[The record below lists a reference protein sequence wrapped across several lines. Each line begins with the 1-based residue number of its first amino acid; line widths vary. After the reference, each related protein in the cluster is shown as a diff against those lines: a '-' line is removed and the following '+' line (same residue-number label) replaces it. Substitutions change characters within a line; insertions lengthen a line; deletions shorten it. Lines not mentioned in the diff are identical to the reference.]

1 MVVRQTVLTLAIGAA
16 LVLWLAPLAG
26 QAPTYDGPRTH
37 DGKPDLN
44 GVWQA
49 FTTASWDLEDHNA
62 EKGVPAGQS
71 IVVDGP
77 IPYRPEAAIRRQ
89 ENYEHRMERD
99 PLLNCYLPGVPRI
112 MYMPY
117 PFEITQTP
125 TMVGMS
131 FEYTH
136 ASRLIYTDGSGHLD
150 GLIDFWMGDSRGRWE
165 GDTLVVDVALFNGET
180 WFDRAGNYHGSQ
192 LHVVE
197 RYTPLTA
204 NHILYEATLDD
215 PEVFTRP
222 WTIRF
227 PLYRRLEDNVR
238 VLDYE
243 CLEYEEPFVP
253 WHESPAPG
261 VPGAPDR

>member
-1 MVVRQTVLTLAIGAA
+1 MSDGQTERESNIDLGQLNQLARGNRKEALKNFKLFKEIGIFGEPQQDIILTF
-16 LVLWLAPLAG
+16 V
-26 QAPTYDGPRTH
+26 
-37 DGKPDLN
+37 
-44 GVWQA
+44 
-49 FTTASWDLEDHNA
+49 E
-62 EKGVPAGQS
+62 
-71 IVVDGP
+71 
-77 IPYRPEAAIRRQ
+77 
-89 ENYEHRMERD
+89 RMERD
-99 PLLNCYLPGVPRI
+99 PLHRCYLPGVPRI

-136 ASRLIYTDGSGHLD
+136 ASRLIYTDGSAHLD

-180 WFDRAGNYHGSQ
+180 WFDRAGNFHSPQ

-197 RYTPLTA
+197 RYTPISP
-204 NHILYEATLDD
+204 NHIIYEATIED